1 MRKRI
6 LLLIFVM
13 LVLTSCDSVD
23 NNDKAKETDN
33 KIIIDEKAVELLNK
47 EANTIS
53 ERYNTPEG
61 FERIDVEDGSFGEF
75 LRKQKLKPYGEKVL
89 YYDGREKPFG
99 NVYDSVLDV
108 EIGDR
113 DLHQCAD
120 AIMLLR
126 AEYFY
131 STGQYEKI
139 KYNFVSGFEAK
150 YSEWMNGARIKID
163 GENVSYYNATEP
175 SNTYEDFRKFMDIV
189 FAYSSTLSLEK
200 ELESIDIDEMS
211 IGDVFI
217 EGGSPGHAII
227 IVDVAENEKGEKIFL
242 LAQSYMPAQQTQIL
256 LNPNDDKISPWYSL
270 EGYDKLVTPQW
281 TFVLDQLKRFN

>member
-1 MRKRI
+1 MKRV
-6 LLLIFVM
+6 LLIIAM
-13 LVLTSCDSVD
+13 ILVLTGCDDVAEKNSVYENEVE
-23 NNDKAKETDN
+23 NNAN
-33 KIIIDEKAVELLNK
+33 KQVNEILN
-47 EANTIS
+47 ENGNTIK

-61 FERIDVEDGSFGEF
+61 FQRIDVEDGSFGEF

-139 KYNFVSGFEAK
+139 KFNFVSGFEAK

-227 IVDVAENEKGEKIFL
+227 IVDMAENEKGEKIFL

-256 LNPNDDKISPWYSL
+256 LNPNDDKINPWYSL

-281 TFVLDQLKRFN
+281 TFELDQLKRFN